1 MAIRDVEPFVRV
13 AEAGSFRRA
22 SERLGVTPA
31 AVSKAVAK
39 LEEDLGV
46 RLLERTS
53 RRVSLTPEGRTYL
66 EHARAALDHLD
77 AGRDLVAQAQRVVQ
91 GTVRVSLPYLLGR
104 SVISAL
110 PRLAARHPRLSFDV
124 RLTDRLVDLA
134 ADDVDVALRIGE
146 LPDHADLVARPL
158 RRPHWA
164 TVASPA
170 YLGRRGTPQ
179 EPRDLLEHAC
189 CVFVS
194 PSGAEVPFR
203 FAGRDPIEVPATL
216 RVDQGELLVEAA
228 IAGVGVSQAFDWMV
242 APHLT
247 AGRLVE
253 VLSHRAAEGPPLNA
267 VVLPQRR
274 RTPRVRALLDFL
286 EETLA

>member
-1 MAIRDVEPFVRV
+1 MASRDVEPFVRV

-22 SERLGVTPA
+22 AERLGVSAA

-39 LEEDLGV
+39 LEGDLGV

-53 RRVSLTPEGRTYL
+53 RRVALTAEGRTYL
-66 EHARAALDHLD
+66 EHARAALDHLQ

-91 GTVRVSLPYLLGR
+91 GTVRVSLPHLLGR
-104 SVISAL
+104 TVVAAL
-110 PRLAARHPRLSFDV
+110 PRLAARHPLLTFDV

-134 ADDVDVALRIGE
+134 AEDIDVAVRIAT
-146 LPDHADLVARPL
+146 LPDDADLIARPL
-158 RRPHWA
+158 RRPRFA

-170 YLGRRGTPQ
+170 YLGRLGIPQ
-179 EPRDLLEHAC
+179 EPRDLAAHAC
-189 CVFVS
+189 CVFVD
-194 PSGAEVPFR
+194 PSGSDAPFR
-203 FAGRDPIEVPATL
+203 FEGREPVAVPVAL

-228 IAGVGVSQAFDWMV
+228 VAGVGLSQAFDWMV
-242 APHLT
+242 APHLA

-253 VLSHRAAEGPPLNA
+253 VLAHRAAQGPPLQA

-274 RTPRVRALLDFL
+274 RAPRVRAFL
-286 EETLA
+286 ELLEQVLA